1 MKVFFRRGR
10 RINVISGTFYGFGLG
25 GKTIRV
31 NSNNIPVFDLTT
43 ESKAL
48 FDREANIAF
57 KRDHVEKLVKAYQ
70 MDRRRYA
77 DQLYNQE
84 KAKIREFNEKLG
96 YIYYKD
102 KWVPAETVLKDLLK
116 DTIKEAKE
124 RDEREKREREEQ
136 EKKNSE
142 NGGGQPQG
150 KNEEEDNADNM

>member
-1 MKVFFRRGR
+1 MNVASGR
-10 RINVISGTFYGFGLG
+10 FYGFGLG
-25 GKTIRV
+25 GKTVRI
-31 NSNNIPVFDLTT
+31 NSNNIPVFDLTP

-48 FDREANIAF
+48 FDRDANAAL
-57 KRDHVEKLVKAYQ
+57 KRDHVKKLVKDYQ

-84 KAKIREFNEKLG
+84 KTKIREFNEKLG

-102 KWVPAETVLKDLLK
+102 KWVPAETVMKDLLK

-136 EKKNSE
+136 EKKNNE

-150 KNEEEDNADNM
+150 KTEEEENTEM